1 MATERPE
8 TIDAASACGP
18 KRSEMPGRQLSCLA
32 RNGRSPGKK
41 LNAGIAAR
49 RSRRSRC
56 SARSGHR
63 RDPNGACS
71 RNRES
76 QGEQA
81 NITDTGPQD
90 KAACK
95 SSSHSQATSRSP
107 KQWEPNAAPSHLDR
121 PEPEDWFQSVS
132 AFRAHLMQIMSASPG
147 FDLAPIRTRRR
158 ARRSTILI
166 RSRRG
171 TSTVPAVRSQPA

>member
-1 MATERPE
+1 MR
-8 TIDAASACGP
+8 ISDWS
-18 KRSEMPGRQLSCLA
+18 SDV
-32 RNGRSPGKK
+32 
-41 LNAGIAAR
+41 
-49 RSRRSRC
+49 C
-56 SARSGHR
+56 SSDLR

-81 NITDTGPQD
+81 NITETGPQD

-107 KQWEPNAAPSHLDR
+107 TQWEPNAAPSHLDR

-132 AFRAHLMQIMSASPG
+132 AFRAHLMQILSPSPR
-147 FDLAPIRTRRR
+147 FDQIGR
-158 ARRSTILI
+158 AH
-166 RSRRG
+166 
-171 TSTVPAVRSQPA
+171 V